1 MSWVSIKSEDVTHE
15 LFQYAIE
22 QYKLHNKNTQ
32 VDVNVIKEE
41 YQRFWFII
49 KLFSTY
55 RNSGELNTR
64 LLLNHFIILTNVF
77 QISAVHILLAI
88 ALDKE
93 DFDIISYTLTL
104 LNFVGYVADD
114 RHFYIK
120 EEEYLYTDIPFDLIL
135 MKKLEEILNEQN

>member
-1 MSWVSIKSEDVTHE
+1 M
-15 LFQYAIE
+15 
-22 QYKLHNKNTQ
+22 
-32 VDVNVIKEE
+32 
-41 YQRFWFII
+41 

-55 RNSGELNTR
+55 RNSGELNIR

-88 ALDKE
+88 AIDKE

-104 LNFVGYVADD
+104 LNFIGYVAED

-120 EEEYLYTDIPFDLIL
+120 EQEYLYIDIPFDRPL
-135 MKKLEEILNEQN
+135 MKKLQGILNEQD

>member
-1 MSWVSIKSEDVTHE
+1 MANIKSEDVTHE
-15 LFQYAIE
+15 LFLYAVE
-22 QYKLHNKNTQ
+22 QYKISNNYNQ
-32 VDVNVIKEE
+32 VDLNSVKEE
-41 YQRFWFII
+41 YQRFWLII

-55 RNSGELNTR
+55 RNSGDLNVR
-64 LLLNHFIILTNVF
+64 LLLNHFIILTNIF

-104 LNFVGYVADD
+104 LNFIGYVAED

-120 EEEYLYTDIPFDLIL
+120 EQEHLYTDVPFDRPL
-135 MKKLEEILNEQN
+135 MKKLEGILNEQD

>member
-1 MSWVSIKSEDVTHE
+1 MANIKSQDVTHE

-22 QYKLHNKNTQ
+22 QYKLSNNYNQ
-32 VDVNVIKEE
+32 IDINNVKEE
-41 YQRFWFII
+41 YQRFWLIMKI
-49 KLFSTY
+49 FSTY

-64 LLLNHFIILTNVF
+64 LLLNHFIILTNIF

-88 ALDKE
+88 ALDKK

-104 LNFVGYVADD
+104 LHFIGYVAED

-120 EEEYLYTDIPFDLIL
+120 EQEYLYTDIPFDKHL
-135 MKKLEEILNEQN
+135 MNKLQGILNESE

>member
-1 MSWVSIKSEDVTHE
+1 MANIKSEDTTHE
-15 LFQYAIE
+15 LFLYAIE
-22 QYKLHNKNTQ
+22 QYKIRNKGLQIDINI
-32 VDVNVIKEE
+32 IKEE

-77 QISAVHILLAI
+77 EIAAVHILMAI

-93 DFDIISYTLTL
+93 DYDIISYTLTL
-104 LNFVGYVADD
+104 LHFVGYVSVD
-114 RHFYIK
+114 RHLYIR
-120 EEEYLYTDIPFDLIL
+120 EQEYLLTDIPFDTQLL
-135 MKKLEEILNEQN
+135 RKLEEILNEKN

>member
-1 MSWVSIKSEDVTHE
+1 MANIKSEDVTNE
-15 LFQYAIE
+15 LFLYAVE
-22 QYKLHNKNTQ
+22 QYKISNNYNQ
-32 VDVNVIKEE
+32 VDMNNVKEE
-41 YQRFWFII
+41 YQRFWLIM

-55 RNSGELNTR
+55 RNSGELNIR

-88 ALDKE
+88 AIDKE

-104 LNFVGYVADD
+104 LNFIGYVAED

-120 EEEYLYTDIPFDLIL
+120 EQEYLYIDIPFDRPL
-135 MKKLEEILNEQN
+135 MKKLQGILNEQD

>member
-1 MSWVSIKSEDVTHE
+1 MANIKSEDVTNE
-15 LFQYAIE
+15 LFLYAVE
-22 QYKLHNKNTQ
+22 QYKISNNYNQ
-32 VDVNVIKEE
+32 VDMNNVKEE
-41 YQRFWFII
+41 YQRFWLIM

-55 RNSGELNTR
+55 RNSGELNIR

-88 ALDKE
+88 AIDKE

-104 LNFVGYVADD
+104 LNFIGYVAED

-120 EEEYLYTDIPFDLIL
+120 EQEYLYIDIPFDRPL
-135 MKKLEEILNEQN
+135 MKKLQGILNEQDW

>member
-1 MSWVSIKSEDVTHE
+1 MANIKSEDITHE
-15 LFQYAIE
+15 LFLYAVE
-22 QYKLHNKNTQ
+22 QYKISNNYNQ
-32 VDVNVIKEE
+32 VDMNNVKEE
-41 YQRFWFII
+41 YQRFWLII

-55 RNSGELNTR
+55 RNSGEVNIR
-64 LLLNHFIILTNVF
+64 LLLNHFIILTNIF

-104 LNFVGYVADD
+104 LNFIGYVAED

-120 EEEYLYTDIPFDLIL
+120 EQEYLYTDIPFDRPL
-135 MKKLEEILNEQN
+135 MRKLQGILNEQD